1 MAPVE
6 FNRRIL
12 LVTNDLGPHSGG
24 IETFL
29 LGLIDELPGNEIVIF
44 TSSEEG
50 SKEFDSSLTAR
61 TGVKIIRDKSKM
73 LLPTPRVTKQAIA
86 IAKELNSEVVWF
98 GAAAP
103 LAMMAGRLKKH
114 GIKKA
119 VAITH
124 GHEVW
129 WAKVPIFNLAMRKI
143 GNSCDVVTYLGS
155 FTRDAIKKSL
165 GSNPKL
171 IQIAPGI
178 SVEQFKPGAK
188 PISLIS
194 KYQLEGHPTI
204 VCVGRLVKRKGQ
216 DKLIEALPLIKNEI
230 PNVKLVFV
238 GEGSIR
244 KSLERRVAK
253 LGIAENVIFVG
264 RVPYKD
270 LPDHFLLGD
279 IFAMPSRSR
288 LFGLEVEGLG
298 IVYLEASAS
307 GLPVLGGASGGAPDA
322 VKVNETGF
330 VVDGNNLEEIS
341 KQAVRLLNDPE
352 LAKKFGANGRKWAEE
367 YWTWKIWAKKFAAL
381 LEV

>member
-86 IAKELNSEVVWF
+86 IANEHNSEVVWF

-114 GIKKA
+114 GVKKA
-119 VAITH
+119 VALTH

-143 GNSCDVVTYLGS
+143 GNGCDVVTYLGS

-165 GSNPKL
+165 GSHPKL

-188 PISLIS
+188 PVSLIS

-238 GEGSIR
+238 GEGLIR
-244 KSLERRVAK
+244 KSLESRVAK

-341 KQAVRLLNDPE
+341 KQAVKLLNDPG
-352 LAKKFGANGRKWAEE
+352 LAKKFGTNGRKWAEE
-367 YWTWKIWAKKFAAL
+367 YWTWKIWAKKFATL